1 MRHVRAFKRALN
13 HLSHLHAFPTL
24 WQMVQDVSFLKVCCR
39 LPGTTCDSASFLQ
52 TGFLP
57 AYTPGR
63 GWNNSN
69 SLNLWDMESSGIS
82 PECITAEIIKK
93 NLRYITKDLLHFATK
108 ITQNPK
114 INSQPSNTKSTSLHL
129 PVLLSIY
136 LSHAALVK
144 MIFQTS
150 NSRNH
155 NREDKTLLT
164 ILKYSSFTHSS
175 KM

>member
-1 MRHVRAFKRALN
+1 MWGLLKRALN

-57 AYTPGR
+57 TYTPGR
-63 GWNNSN
+63 RWNNFN
-69 SLNLWDMESSGIS
+69 SLNLPDMESSGNF

-93 NLRYITKDLLHFATK
+93 SQVYHQGFALFCYRN
-108 ITQNPK
+108 NPK
-114 INSQPSNTKSTSLHL
+114 PQNQLPTGADTKSTSLNL
-129 PVLLSIY
+129 PVLFIC

-144 MIFQTS
+144 MIFWTS

-155 NREDKTLLT
+155 NHEDETWL
-164 ILKYSSFTHSS
+164 S
-175 KM
+175 